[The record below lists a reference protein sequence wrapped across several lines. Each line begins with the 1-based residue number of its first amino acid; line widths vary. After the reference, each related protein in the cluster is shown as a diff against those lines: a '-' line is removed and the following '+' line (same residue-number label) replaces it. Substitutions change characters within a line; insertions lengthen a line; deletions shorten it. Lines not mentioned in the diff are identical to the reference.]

1 MRGSDTNDGQHSNAE
16 ALPPRSSFWPRFL
29 GALALLGLLVGMMIG
44 KLVDP
49 GRSVFDRVELLAG
62 GAMNVWFNH
71 APQVH
76 GEMVDGT
83 VAILFDASGPQL
95 QGQLELQ
102 GRQAKWTLRH
112 TDQGLLLNIIAARQL
127 RAQWEGAEVDG
138 RWRLHISL
146 QDE

>member
-16 ALPPRSSFWPRFL
+16 VLPPRSSYWPRFL
-29 GALALLGLLVGMMIG
+29 GSLALFGLLMGLMIG
-44 KLVDP
+44 KLMDP
-49 GRSVFDRVELLAG
+49 ERSIFDRIELLPG
-62 GAMNVWFNH
+62 GEMNVWFDH

-95 QGQLELQ
+95 QGQLELN

-112 TDQGLLLNIIAARQL
+112 TDKGLLLNVIAARQL
-127 RAQWEGAEVDG
+127 HAQWEGAEEAG
-138 RWRLHISL
+138 HWRLHVSL
-146 QDE
+146 RDE